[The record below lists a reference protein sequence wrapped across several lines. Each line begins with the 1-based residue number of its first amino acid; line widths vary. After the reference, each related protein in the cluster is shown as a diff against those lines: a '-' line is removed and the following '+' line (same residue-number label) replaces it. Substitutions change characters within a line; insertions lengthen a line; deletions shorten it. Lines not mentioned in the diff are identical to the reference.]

1 MIKKKSKITNKEA
14 DEGKETEGETIGI
27 SKRDID
33 NLRQSSRM
41 DTVVHLD
48 GKQSKKAPNVSD
60 VSKAMSQ
67 S

>member
-14 DEGKETEGETIGI
+14 EEGKETEGETIRI
-27 SKRDID
+27 PKRDID
-33 NLRQSSRM
+33 NLRQSSKM
-41 DTVVHLD
+41 DTVGHLD
-48 GKQSKKAPNVSD
+48 GKQTTKAPNVSD